1 MSSGPWFAIY
11 NLVKNGA
18 WWRGPDNVLLLNKA
32 VVNLRCQHSEMQT
45 DHIRVSPSRPCVV
58 QLKVVGAASHTI
70 RKHRLVVAHCLVL
83 SFSFRFPFF
92 FLSLFP
98 FFFFFWSGFFFLCT
112 HKLSNANC
120 EEKFALAIQYHLQAT
135 YSIVNSHYFFESS
148 TWLHNCVF
156 VSYLLYIPSNRVLA
170 TKSVSG
176 SFLVISS
183 S

>member
-1 MSSGPWFAIY
+1 M
-11 NLVKNGA
+11 
-18 WWRGPDNVLLLNKA
+18 LLLNKA

-98 FFFFFWSGFFFLCT
+98 FFFFFEVVSFSYVLTSYPMQTVKKNSRLLFNITFKLLTPLLTATIFL
-112 HKLSNANC
+112 N
-120 EEKFALAIQYHLQAT
+120 LQ
-135 YSIVNSHYFFESS
+135 
-148 TWLHNCVF
+148 LG
-156 VSYLLYIPSNRVLA
+156 YIIAFLFLTCFIFHQIGYWPPNQSLVL
-170 TKSVSG
+170 
-176 SFLVISS
+176 FW
-183 S
+183 